1 MDRGTFDFMNS
12 VNSKLGALNKNLENI
27 SKSLDK
33 HNELLEKLI
42 DHLEVRDKE
51 ILCYIEQV
59 CAIKYNV

>member
-1 MDRGTFDFMNS
+1 MNKFDFMDLTND
-12 VNSKLGALNKNLENI
+12 KLETLNENLENI

-33 HNELLEKLI
+33 HNQLLEKLI

-51 ILCYIEQV
+51 ILRYIEQV

>member
-1 MDRGTFDFMNS
+1 MDGYYANS
-12 VNSKLGALNKNLENI
+12 LNNKLESINKNLENI

-42 DHLEVRDKE
+42 NHLEVRDKE
-51 ILCYIEQV
+51 ILRYIEQV

>member
-1 MDRGTFDFMNS
+1 MDTYNFMDLTND
-12 VNSKLGALNKNLENI
+12 KLETLNENLENI
-27 SKSLDK
+27 SKSLNK

-42 DHLEVRDKE
+42 NHLEVRDKE